1 MDASEI
7 PTRERTGSI
16 MKIHSRTASGGSSRG
31 STGSND
37 GAVVDEASPPSRLS
51 SGRRSISFHETTKA
65 VDGGPPPRTKG
76 GCCIIG

>member
-16 MKIHSRTASGGSSRG
+16 MKTHSRTTSGASSKGSMG
-31 STGSND
+31 SDD
-37 GAVVDEASPPSRLS
+37 GAEVDEASPPSRL
-51 SGRRSISFHETTKA
+51 GARRSISFHETTKA